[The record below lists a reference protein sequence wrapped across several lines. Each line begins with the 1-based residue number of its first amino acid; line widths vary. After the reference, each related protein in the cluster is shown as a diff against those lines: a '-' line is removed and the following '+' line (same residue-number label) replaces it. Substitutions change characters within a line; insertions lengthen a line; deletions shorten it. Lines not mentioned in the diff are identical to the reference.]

1 MAYAPLEPLHFVRRL
16 GAWMEQPGPEP
27 DVVVSCRVRLA
38 RNLVGYP
45 FVTRL
50 EEGPATQLCQRLREV
65 LGEVRLEG
73 GEPLWVDL
81 PKVTPWVRLLL
92 RERHLISRDLAGV
105 DDGRRPLPGRAVLFS
120 AAETSAAMVNEEDH
134 LRLSGFAA
142 GFDPGLAMRRVREL
156 EGLLEDRLEFA
167 CTPQLGF
174 LTACPTNVGTGLR
187 ASVMLHLPALGLV
200 RTELEKVFTAA
211 ARTGL
216 AVRGMYGEGSRAAG
230 DFYQISN
237 QVTLGRREEDLLGDL
252 SSLVP
257 SIVAFERRVRSALL
271 EEQRSALEDRVGR
284 SLGMLCNARLL
295 PSEVALQ
302 HLSNLRLGAA
312 LGLFSGHDLNELN
325 GLTVRIQKGHV
336 QGLGSAA
343 GEPAS
348 ADLELLDAQER
359 DRLRASYLR
368 RQFGP
373 PLEGGGPAGG
383 N

>member
-16 GAWMEQPGPEP
+16 GSWMEQAGPEP

-50 EEGPATQLCQRLREV
+50 EEAPATRLCHELREAF
-65 LGEVRLEG
+65 GELLLEG

-81 PKVTPWVRLLL
+81 PKVPAWVRLLL

-120 AAETSAAMVNEEDH
+120 AGETSAAMVNEEDH

-156 EGLLEDRLEFA
+156 ESLLESKLEFA
-167 CTPQLGF
+167 CSPELGF

-200 RTELEKVFTAA
+200 RSELEKVFTAA

-237 QVTLGRREEDLLGDL
+237 QVTLGRREEELLGDL
-252 SSLVP
+252 LSLVP
-257 SIVAFERRVRSALL
+257 AIVAFERRVRAALL
-271 EEQRSALEDRVGR
+271 EEQRSALDDRVGR

-312 LGLFSGHDLNELN
+312 LGLLSGHGLTELN
-325 GLTVRIQKGHV
+325 GLTIRIQKGHV
-336 QGLGSAA
+336 QGLGGALGAA
-343 GEPAS
+343 LPPES
-348 ADLELLDAQER
+348 ELLDAQER
-359 DRLRASYLR
+359 DRLRAAFLR
-368 RQFGP
+368 RHF
-373 PLEGGGPAGG
+373 GPAGEDREPG
-383 N
+383 AG